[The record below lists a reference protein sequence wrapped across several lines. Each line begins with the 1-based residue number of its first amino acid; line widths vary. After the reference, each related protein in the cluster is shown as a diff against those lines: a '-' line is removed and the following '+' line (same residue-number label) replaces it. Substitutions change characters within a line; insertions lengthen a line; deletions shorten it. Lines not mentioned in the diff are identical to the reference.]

1 MIYAIIMVPYH
12 ISNIMSYTLEIFPN
26 TTYIRAE
33 PLQHPRPSP
42 SVGVNN
48 SQLLDVASECLK
60 VLHPRRTRG
69 SVSEYVV
76 TSHISCLFQI
86 FFIFNAGVT
95 IFIVPQRA
103 LRKPIL

>member
-12 ISNIMSYTLEIFPN
+12 INNIMSCTLEIFSN

-33 PLQHPRPSP
+33 PLQHPRTSP

-48 SQLLDVASECLK
+48 SQLLDVVGECLK
-60 VLHPRRTRG
+60 VLHPRRSRG
-69 SVSEYVV
+69 SASEYVV
-76 TSHISCLFQI
+76 TSHVSCLLQI
-86 FFIFNAGVT
+86 FFIFNADVI